1 MSSDKN
7 KSEEEDFAR
16 LEREERTRAT
26 AEADK
31 QAAID
36 ARAAA
41 KAAHLQCCGKCG
53 GPMTP
58 RDFRGVEIDICGWCG
73 AVLLD
78 PGELETLAGKDA
90 SGALAGLANLFRLP
104 R

>member
-7 KSEEEDFAR
+7 KSEEEYFAR
-16 LEREERTRAT
+16 LEREERARAQI
-26 AEADK
+26 EADK
-31 QAAID
+31 QAAVD

-41 KAAHLQCCGKCG
+41 KATHLQCCGKCG

-90 SGALAGLANLFRLP
+90 SGALAGLANLFRMP